1 MNHLR
6 TIGIAIFMLI
16 AAAANA
22 QQVPLVEGIII
33 DNRGNTVGGGLRV
46 QATNVDCQ
54 IIIDGTT
61 EASGE
66 YALTFVDFF
75 SAIAEIGETI
85 SVTVRDASGTRIL
98 GSRSHQLTAADLR
111 DQIVSI
117 DIKIPAVDSFR

>member
-1 MNHLR
+1 M
-6 TIGIAIFMLI
+6 
-16 AAAANA
+16 
-22 QQVPLVEGIII
+22 
-33 DNRGNTVGGGLRV
+33 

-98 GSRSHQLTAADLR
+98 GSRRQQLTAADLR
-111 DQIVSI
+111 DQIGSI